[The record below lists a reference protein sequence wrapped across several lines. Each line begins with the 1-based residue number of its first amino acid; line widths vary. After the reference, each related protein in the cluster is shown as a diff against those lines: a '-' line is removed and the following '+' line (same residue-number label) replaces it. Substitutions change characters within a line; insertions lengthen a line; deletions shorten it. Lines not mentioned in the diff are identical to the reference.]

1 MVIPFGHNLTRVV
14 FTKSSLTHSL
24 RLADVLASTAKDP
37 AQLVIE
43 INQPTVVAGDFKTIT
58 DQFNKLATGNWP
70 PGLQMDIHKIC
81 STYLQSRQAGQ
92 KKIGQRLQ
100 ALLPSL
106 EAKMQLNSPRF
117 VASLEETAD
126 IRQAIIGLHS
136 KRHCQKLRDIDGENA
151 FRLHPGQSMWV
162 MKNPM
167 ETFTNAPALDILATE
182 VPKEESESL
191 EDNEVDATKR
201 SPDESRGA
209 NNGEGGDS
217 RAPIILADPPRAAIP
232 AVARASEALASSL
245 KRAQP
250 DTTNLSNQKKQKKKK
265 QSKKKNI

>member
-1 MVIPFGHNLTRVV
+1 MV

-58 DQFNKLATGNWP
+58 DQFNKLDTGNWP

-81 STYLQSRQAGQ
+81 STYLQDSQPGR

-100 ALLPSL
+100 ALIPSL
-106 EAKMQLNSPRF
+106 EAKMQLNSARF

-136 KRHCQKLRDIDGENA
+136 KRHCQKLRDIDRENA
-151 FRLHPGQSMWV
+151 VSLHPGQSMWV

-167 ETFTNAPALDILATE
+167 DHHTFTGAPALDIRATE
-182 VPKEESESL
+182 VSASKEELDRL
-191 EDNEVDATKR
+191 EDNEVNATKR
-201 SPDESRGA
+201 SPTKVGA
-209 NNGEGGDS
+209 QTTEK
-217 RAPIILADPPRAAIP
+217 
-232 AVARASEALASSL
+232 AVTVVHQLF
-245 KRAQP
+245 
-250 DTTNLSNQKKQKKKK
+250 
-265 QSKKKNI
+265 

>member
-1 MVIPFGHNLTRVV
+1 MFFHACHVSNISERHAQSAPGVVISFGHNLTRVV

-58 DQFNKLATGNWP
+58 DQFNKLDTGSWP

-81 STYLQSRQAGQ
+81 STYLQDSQPGQ

-100 ALLPSL
+100 ALIPSL
-106 EAKMQLNSPRF
+106 KAKMQLNSARF

-136 KRHCQKLRDIDGENA
+136 ERHCQKLRYIDRGNA
-151 FRLHPGQSMWV
+151 FRLHPGPSMWV

-167 ETFTNAPALDILATE
+167 ETFTSAPALDPHATE
-182 VPKEESESL
+182 VSDSKEESERL
-191 EDNEVDATKR
+191 EDNEVNATKR
-201 SPDESRGA
+201 SPEEIKG
-209 NNGEGGDS
+209 
-217 RAPIILADPPRAAIP
+217 
-232 AVARASEALASSL
+232 
-245 KRAQP
+245 
-250 DTTNLSNQKKQKKKK
+250 
-265 QSKKKNI
+265 